1 MTKTVLFDVDGTV
14 ATITLN
20 RPAAHNAVDRVMA
33 ERIIDSI
40 RLADLNGAVRI
51 MVLAANG
58 PSFCAGGDFNWALSW
73 KDNPPTQNLE
83 NARLLAGVVQ
93 AVAQTQKPTIARVHG
108 PALGFG
114 LGLALACDFLIA
126 STSARMG
133 APSIKN
139 GLTAAVAV
147 PGLIQAVGPR
157 KARQLLLS
165 GQVYCAGKAAAMGL
179 ADFSV
184 PDSDLDRSVRDLCQN
199 LLRGAPSAQRLSK
212 HLAAKVAGTMYDD
225 SISDILVP
233 LIVEST
239 ISDDALEGMAAFL
252 AKRKPRWRK

>member
-1 MTKTVLFDVDGTV
+1 
-14 ATITLN
+14 
-20 RPAAHNAVDRVMA
+20 
-33 ERIIDSI
+33 
-40 RLADLNGAVRI
+40 

-73 KDNPPTQNLE
+73 EGQSANRNHLA

-93 AVAQTQKPTIARVHG
+93 AVAQTQKSTIARVQG

-139 GLTAAVAV
+139 GVIAALAV
-147 PGLIQAVGPR
+147 LGLIQAVGPR
-157 KARQLLLS
+157 KGRQLLLS
-165 GQVYCAGKAAAMGL
+165 GQVYGAEEAAAMGL

-184 PDSDLDRSVRDLCQN
+184 PDGDLDRAVLDLCQN
-199 LLRGAPSAQRLSK
+199 LLQGAPSAQRLSK
-212 HLAAKVAGTMYDD
+212 QLAGKIAGTMYDD
-225 SISDILVP
+225 SISDILAP
-233 LIVEST
+233 LIVQST

-252 AKRKPRWRK
+252 AKRKPRWRE